1 MFFCFFNLIIS
12 HISYSMIESC
22 RDSEEVTKLSQEGQ
36 NMFDKIQNSPKPI
49 VAAINGSCL
58 GGGLEVGW
66 KEPKQTNNT
75 VQSCIHANNK
85 LINTHIY

>member
-1 MFFCFFNLIIS
+1 MSDLNKFLKMKKINTGPLIWQDVMFFLFCFFNFIIL

-58 GGGLEVGW
+58 GGGLEV
-66 KEPKQTNNT
+66 
-75 VQSCIHANNK
+75 S
-85 LINTHIY
+85 